1 MSGDRT
7 YFLWGPHGY
16 SGNCMIVLDDRRAVL
31 ERLWD
36 QVEFI
41 GTSAAS
47 PYALEQQ
54 IDVFVCKGKKFD
66 SWSNVWPHL
75 KRWR

>member
-1 MSGDRT
+1 
-7 YFLWGPHGY
+7 
-16 SGNCMIVLDDRRAVL
+16 MIVLDDRQATL
-31 ERLWD
+31 ERYWNH
-36 QVEFI
+36 VEFV

-54 IDVFVCKGKKFD
+54 IDVFLCTGKKFD
-66 SWSNVWPHL
+66 SWTNFWPRL